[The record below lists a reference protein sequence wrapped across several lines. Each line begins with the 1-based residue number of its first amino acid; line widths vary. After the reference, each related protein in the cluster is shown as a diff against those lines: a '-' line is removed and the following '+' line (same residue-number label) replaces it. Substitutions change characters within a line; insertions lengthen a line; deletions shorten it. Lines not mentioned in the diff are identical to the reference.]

1 MAGRGRPVDGP
12 ESPAPGPEELVP
24 PVAASAGGS
33 TISGSPLVRGIW
45 IVVGLVLVAI
55 GGVGIVVPGLPSTIF
70 FILAAAAF
78 SRSSAR
84 LEGWLLGLPVVG
96 RMVGDYRAGLGMRRR
111 AKIMA
116 VSMIVIAVGIS
127 TGLAIKSWTPRAV
140 VLAAGAVGVA
150 YVSWRVPTRE
160 TLDRAAVEG
169 AA

>member
-1 MAGRGRPVDGP
+1 MA
-12 ESPAPGPEELVP
+12 PAPGSDDV
-24 PVAASAGGS
+24 GGPGFAVRRALGHLGS
-33 TISGSPLVRGIW
+33 RRARASGSRGVLPL
-45 IVVGLVLVAI
+45 AI
-55 GGVGIVVPGLPSTIF
+55 FGGVGIVVPGLPSTIF

-84 LEGWLLGLPVVG
+84 LEGWLLSLPVVG

-127 TGLAIKSWTPRAV
+127 TGLAIKSWTPRAIV
-140 VLAAGAVGVA
+140 VAAGAVGVA

-160 TLDRAAVEG
+160 VLDRAAAEG
-169 AA
+169 AG

>member
-1 MAGRGRPVDGP
+1 MAGRGRSADGP
-12 ESPAPGPEELVP
+12 DSSAAGFEASAPGVT
-24 PVAASAGGS
+24 ASAGGS
-33 TISGSPLVRGIW
+33 AISRSPLIRGIW
-45 IVVGLVLVAI
+45 IVVGLLLVGI

-111 AKIMA
+111 AKVMA
-116 VSMIVIAVGIS
+116 VIMIVIAVGIS
-127 TGLAIKSWTPRAV
+127 TGLAIKSWTPRAI

-160 TLDRAAVEG
+160 VLDRAAAEG
-169 AA
+169 AG

>member
-1 MAGRGRPVDGP
+1 MPGESAPVGRPGMAR
-12 ESPAPGPEELVP
+12 SR
-24 PVAASAGGS
+24 
-33 TISGSPLVRGIW
+33 LVRGVW
-45 IVVGLVLVAI
+45 IAVGLLLVGI
-55 GGVGIVVPGLPSTIF
+55 GAVGIVVPGLPSTIF
-70 FILAAAAF
+70 FILAAGAF

-84 LEGWLLGLPVVG
+84 LERWLLSLPVVG

-160 TLDRAAVEG
+160 MLDRAAAEG
-169 AA
+169 TA

>member
-1 MAGRGRPVDGP
+1 MA
-12 ESPAPGPEELVP
+12 EQ
-24 PVAASAGGS
+24 AGGP
-33 TISGSPLVRGIW
+33 GAPVPDPAAAADHPAVVRSRLMRGVW
-45 IVVGLVLVAI
+45 IAVGLILVGI

-84 LEGWLLGLPVVG
+84 LERWLLSLPVVG
-96 RMVGDYRAGLGMRRR
+96 RMVSDYRAGLGMRRR

-116 VSMIVIAVGIS
+116 VSMIVTAVGLS
-127 TGLAIKSWTPRAV
+127 TGLAIESWTLRAI

-160 TLDRAAVEG
+160 NLDRAAAEG
-169 AA
+169 AG